1 MAQVVKEIANLL
13 EDRIEY
19 YAKIIAEARSKFEVR
34 YINKDTSY
42 KEIIEAE
49 AVLEVLNYLYNTSLN
64 IIFDIEDEIELKENK
79 QKAIE
84 LNFLRNQHTAFEY
97 LDYIRYEAQ
106 LDELYRLKSRITSLY
121 DFDL

>member
-1 MAQVVKEIANLL
+1 MAQQVKEIANLL
-13 EDRIEY
+13 EDKIEY
-19 YAKIIAEARSKFEVR
+19 YNKVIIHARKRLEAKYR
-34 YINKDTSY
+34 YPEKLY

-64 IIFDIEDEIELKENK
+64 IIFDIEDDIEIKEKK